1 MDSKLDQ
8 IYIYPTDTVWGIG
21 CSIYSEN
28 GYDQIA
34 EIKKAPKNKPLSIM
48 FSSIEELT
56 KCFDFPAKITP
67 AWLKE
72 FFALETTLGFPLKAA
87 KIKIPKWATG
97 DSEFVSLRCLDSD
110 VIKKILEETRA
121 PFFTTSLN
129 ISGEPPIIDSSVALH
144 FQKVHARDA
153 QFIDSLEAH
162 GQLSGAGSTIVF
174 VNEKLNYEIKREGK
188 RIEDVKKHLRKIS
201 VNHL

>member
-1 MDSKLDQ
+1 MTSKIDQ

-21 CSIYSEN
+21 CSIYSEA
-28 GYDQIA
+28 GYEQIA
-34 EIKKAPKNKPLSIM
+34 EIKKTSKNKPLSIM

-56 KCFDFPAKITP
+56 KSFEFPAKITP
-67 AWLKE
+67 LWLKD

-87 KIKIPKWATG
+87 RIEIPKWASG

-110 VIKKILEETRA
+110 VIKKIYKETQA

-129 ISGEPPIIDSSVALH
+129 ITGESAIIDSSTARH

-153 QFIDSLEAH
+153 QFVDSLDSCE
-162 GQLSGAGSTIVF
+162 QLSGAGSTIVF
-174 VNEKLNYEIKREGK
+174 FSEKLNYEIKREGK
-188 RIEDVKKHLRKIS
+188 RIEEVEKHLYKLS
-201 VNHL
+201 L